1 MCIMFQAAFLCV
13 QFFAQLQNT
22 KTIGHIFPVL
32 GVKLP
37 KCMRYMDKSRFYP
50 VSRSL
55 KKGWATN
62 LNFHEGTAPWRGRD
76 QLQLMISVC

>member
-1 MCIMFQAAFLCV
+1 V

-37 KCMRYMDKSRFYP
+37 KCMRYMDKYRFYP
-50 VSRSL
+50 VSHSL
-55 KKGWATN
+55 EKVEQLTSISMGAQ
-62 LNFHEGTAPWRGRD
+62 HHGEGE
-76 QLQLMISVC
+76 ISCS